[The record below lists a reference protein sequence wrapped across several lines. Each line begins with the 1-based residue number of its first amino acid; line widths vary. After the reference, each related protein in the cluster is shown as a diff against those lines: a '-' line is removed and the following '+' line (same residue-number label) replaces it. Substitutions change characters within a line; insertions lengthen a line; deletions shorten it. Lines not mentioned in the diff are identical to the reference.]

1 MELYTCVHQ
10 PLADVIME
18 NAPEYKQ
25 FDVYGYSKL
34 LPGYVW
40 MGKVFQIFDN
50 YPLAIV
56 DMVDEEGGAIYLLD
70 FIDEPEES
78 GM

>member
-1 MELYTCVHQ
+1 MGLYTCVHQ
-10 PLADVIME
+10 PLTDVIME

-25 FDVYGYSKL
+25 FDVYGYSKAL
-34 LPGYVW
+34 SGYVW
-40 MGKVFQIFDN
+40 VGKVFQIFDN

-56 DMVDEEGGAIYLLD
+56 DMVDEEEGVIYLLD
-70 FIDEPEES
+70 FSDEPEEA